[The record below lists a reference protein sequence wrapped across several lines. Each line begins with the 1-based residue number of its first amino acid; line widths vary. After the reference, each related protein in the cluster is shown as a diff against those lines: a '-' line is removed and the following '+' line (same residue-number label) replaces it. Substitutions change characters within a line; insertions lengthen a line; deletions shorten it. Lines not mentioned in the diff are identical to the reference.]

1 MPTRPGFGPG
11 PGSEGRKSHSL
22 PVVKAKPAS
31 GLAVAFFAF
40 PYIVPPTFCLL
51 SLPPIVWFVQAQRK
65 IKSDAYY
72 VEKKAAKQ
80 LKDKAAAEADLKA
93 VAPVLEQFGF

>member
-1 MPTRPGFGPG
+1 MNR
-11 PGSEGRKSHSL
+11 
-22 PVVKAKPAS
+22 VVS
-31 GLAVAFFAF
+31 F
-40 PYIVPPTFCLL
+40 I
-51 SLPPIVWFVQAQRK
+51 QAQRK